1 MPIERASFVP
11 LLLLLAGAWLAGCA
25 GQPSVK
31 SAWQGDASRK
41 QTFHRILVVGVSP
54 HYDQRC
60 AFEFSLVSQL
70 KRSAIVAVPSCDL
83 IKSDEPLTRA
93 GVERAV
99 ASINADAV
107 LATNLVASGW
117 DAKEGAGRDSRG
129 GGYYKASDYGYAFNY
144 YGYGVPVVYGQFV
157 ESPSITTV
165 HGQVHVASK
174 LYETQGAS
182 TVYTVEVK
190 VGELESFQS
199 FLLAVPPEIADRLRR
214 DGLIP

>member
-1 MPIERASFVP
+1 MPILRALFVR
-11 LLLLLAGAWLAGCA
+11 LLPLLAGAWLAGCA
-25 GQPSVK
+25 AQPSVR
-31 SAWQGDASRK
+31 SAWQGNASRK

-70 KRSAIVAVPSCDL
+70 KRGSIVAVPSCDL

-93 GVERAV
+93 AVERAV

-107 LATNLVASGW
+107 LTTNLVGSGLET
-117 DAKEGAGRDSRG
+117 KEGAGRDSRG
-129 GGYYKASDYGYAFNY
+129 GGYYKATDYGYAFNY
-144 YGYGVPVVYGQFV
+144 YGYGVPVTYGQFV

-165 HGQVHVASK
+165 HMQVHVVSK
-174 LYETQGAS
+174 LYETRGAS
-182 TVYTVEVK
+182 LVYTVDVK
-190 VGELESFQS
+190 AGELESHQS
-199 FLLAVPPEIADRLRR
+199 FLLEVPPEIADRLRR